1 MNKIFLAVFLCL
13 TPLLALAAAGDTR
26 IAELYVCELKE
37 GKEMDA
43 VKANNIKWLAYTRKA
58 AGSDDVRS
66 YALTP
71 LVGDLSTF
79 MFVDSFPDMATWS
92 KVKSALKSP
101 EGEAIEAG
109 FEDLM
114 DCAKNRL
121 YESEQH

>member
-1 MNKIFLAVFLCL
+1 MNKIFLAVILCL

-43 VKANNIKWLAYTRKA
+43 VKANNVKWLAYTRKA

-71 LVGDLSTF
+71 VVGDLSTF
-79 MFVDSFPDMATWS
+79 MFVDSYPDMATWS
-92 KVKSALKSP
+92 KVKSALESP

-114 DCAKNRL
+114 ECTKNRL